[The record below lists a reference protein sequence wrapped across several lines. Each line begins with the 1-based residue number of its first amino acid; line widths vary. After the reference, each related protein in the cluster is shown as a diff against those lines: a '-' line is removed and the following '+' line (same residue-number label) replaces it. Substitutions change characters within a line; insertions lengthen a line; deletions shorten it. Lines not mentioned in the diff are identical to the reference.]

1 MISVIIMQVNHN
13 IMLWVGTVKRLCMK
27 TKANKGESLF
37 VWIPTD
43 TSVVMAMNGILD
55 ALDDKLKQKIASI

>member
-1 MISVIIMQVNHN
+1 
-13 IMLWVGTVKRLCMK
+13 MLWVCTVKRLCRK